1 MSQKPKRED
10 GLGLVEL
17 IIYMAL
23 TLIILSAV
31 GGVVISMVSVQNQVM
46 GSANAAEQAQ
56 LISRSIN
63 SGVRNSTA
71 VQLQAVNGVDQI
83 LRVRTAS
90 GSSTAVWSCQAW
102 YFNAA
107 EQSLR
112 MKTSGNAIPTPSQS
126 DLTGWT
132 LLASGVSPVQGQT
145 IFLQNGTKL
154 SIIFSEHVANETPII
169 IRTSV
174 SQRGGV
180 RISAPCF

>member
-1 MSQKPKRED
+1 MIQKLKRED

-23 TLIILSAV
+23 TLVILSAV
-31 GGVVISMVSVQNQVM
+31 GGVVISMITVQNQVM

-71 VQLQAVNGVDQI
+71 VQLQAVNTTDQI

-90 GSSTAVWSCQAW
+90 AANTAVWSCQAW
-102 YFNAA
+102 YFSAA
-107 EQSLR
+107 DKALR
-112 MKTSGNAIPTPSQS
+112 MKTAATAIATPSQS

-145 IFLQNGTKL
+145 IFLQNGVKL
-154 SIIFSEHVANETPII
+154 SIIFSEKVANETPII